1 MVYNIIRGEE
11 MGDLKNRQRYT
22 TSLDNEL
29 VEKLKKLSEK
39 TKIAQSKLLD
49 EAIELVLKKYG
60 KPDK

>member
-1 MVYNIIRGEE
+1 